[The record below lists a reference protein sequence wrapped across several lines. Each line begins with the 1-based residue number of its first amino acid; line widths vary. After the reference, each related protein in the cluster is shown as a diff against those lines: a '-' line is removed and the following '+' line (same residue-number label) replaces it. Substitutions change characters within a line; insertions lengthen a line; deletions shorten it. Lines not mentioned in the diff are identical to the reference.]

1 MATFITRGRFSQSG
15 VQGLLAKPEDREE
28 AVKRLVEAAG
38 GKLVHYFVTTGD
50 ADFLLIAEGDET
62 EMAVASA
69 MAAAASGAVSDV
81 TTSQA
86 WTSAEFKA
94 VTEKASAI
102 VGSYKAPGQG

>member
-1 MATFITRGRFSQSG
+1 MATFITRGKFSQAG
-15 VQGLLAKPEDREE
+15 VQGLLAKPEDREG

-38 GKLVHYFVTTGD
+38 GKLVHYFVTTGET
-50 ADFLLIAEGDET
+50 DFLLIAEGDET

-69 MAAAASGAVSDV
+69 MAAAASGAVSDL

-102 VGSYKAPGQG
+102 VGTYTAPGKG